1 MNVESQITAITNR
14 HVARIL
20 SQLDEANVPGVCL
33 SAVKREFW
41 FMADD
46 IKQVVSQKQEV
57 EDEHGVQSVCVV

>member
-33 SAVKREFW
+33 AAVKREFW

-46 IKQVVSQKQEV
+46 IKQVISENKEV
-57 EDEHGVQSVCVV
+57 AHDASGEKLG